1 MRSRMPL
8 MAYSSMEVVL
18 QELYPKLVEQI
29 SIESLR
35 LSSSSMV
42 KFPQGKLASQVQE
55 SLSAAT

>member
-8 MAYSSMEVVL
+8 MADSSMEVVL

-29 SIESLR
+29 SIVSLR

-42 KFPQGKLASQVQE
+42 KFLLGKSASQVQE